1 MGLLGY
7 WTLCTCVRDR
17 IFGFLLASLFSQLP
31 SLQEKQQNLPI
42 IIMSNV
48 PLDLDNQ
55 LPPLEATPQELEA
68 LLKVIEDD
76 IVPLTA
82 KGVVDGNKV
91 FGAAIL
97 DSSLKPVTIETNS
110 ELKSPLF
117 HGEVHCIYEWSN
129 TTPPAERG
137 QAASSGVFLSTHE
150 PCCMCISSIVWT
162 GFNKVYYLFPYTLT
176 ASQGIPHDL
185 NIMHELWGVDSYRK
199 QNKFCTTA
207 CIMTLVENLPEDEPL
222 KPTLQATVQRLLD
235 KYEEMSN
242 QYHSEKSNNESNSLA
257 FG

>member
-1 MGLLGY
+1 
-7 WTLCTCVRDR
+7 
-17 IFGFLLASLFSQLP
+17 
-31 SLQEKQQNLPI
+31 
-42 IIMSNV
+42 MSNKDV
-48 PLDLDNQ
+48 PLDLEHQ
-55 LPPLEATPQELEA
+55 LPPLQASPQDLQRMLA
-68 LLKVIEDD
+68 VIEDD
-76 IVPLTA
+76 IVSLTEE
-82 KGVVDGNKV
+82 GVKDGNKV

-97 DSSLKPVTIETNS
+97 DPSLKPVVVQTNS

-129 TTPPAERG
+129 TIPPANRG
-137 QAASSGVFLSTHE
+137 EAAKTGVFLSTHE

-162 GFNKVYYLFPYTLT
+162 GFQKVYYLFPYTLT

-185 NIMHELWGVDSYRK
+185 NIMHELWGVSTYRK

-207 CIMTLVENLPEDEPL
+207 CLMTLVQDLPDDEPL
-222 KPTLQATVQRLLD
+222 KATLQATIEKLMT

-242 QYHSEKSNNESNSLA
+242 QYHTEKSTNECNSLA